1 VAGAHRRPATLTALR
16 QRVVPLGDGVLPL
29 LLDDADDLLGSP
41 VILLLSASG
50 VLDVELE
57 EDDGELLLLVLLLDD
72 GELLPDAPIDWA
84 LELAWPD
91 SLDLPGSADIL
102 ALSEDEED
110 DDEVEGELLL
120 LVEGELLLVDG
131 EVLLLEEGE
140 LLLDAPMDWV
150 LDELSLADWLDLFS
164 AALRSE
170 SSLAASTFSLAF
182 SAPCLVLSPI
192 FLKVSLILSVMD
204 VPDDWLSVAAGVE
217 PGLSCW
223 ARALVP
229 PTASE
234 QARAMRVRFMGI
246 SLRCTIRNQ
255 TARSFAE
262 LVGPRRLHA
271 SERQVAL
278 RQVGPSVLR

>member
-1 VAGAHRRPATLTALR
+1 M
-16 QRVVPLGDGVLPL
+16 VPLGDGVLPL

-50 VLDVELE
+50 VLDVELD
-57 EDDGELLLLVLLLDD
+57 EDDGELLLVLLLDD

-91 SLDLPGSADIL
+91 SLDLPGSADIF
-102 ALSEDEED
+102 ALSEDEE

-120 LVEGELLLVDG
+120 LVDGAVLLLGEGEL
-131 EVLLLEEGE
+131 LLLEEGE
-140 LLLDAPMDWV
+140 LLDAPIDWV

-223 ARALVP
+223 ARAPVP
-229 PTASE
+229 ATASE
-234 QARAMRVRFMGI
+234 QARAMKVRFMGI
-246 SLRCTIRNQ
+246 SLQWRDAESDR
-255 TARSFAE
+255 AR
-262 LVGPRRLHA
+262 VR
-271 SERQVAL
+271 
-278 RQVGPSVLR
+278 